1 MRTELYCYWLD
12 RGFFFSNG
20 IGTIFSPLEVEHR
33 TDYTPVCMK
42 DHKKATFLEKAKRT
56 QDQGDLEHEWV
67 VNQDGP

>member
-1 MRTELYCYWLD
+1 
-12 RGFFFSNG
+12 
-20 IGTIFSPLEVEHR
+20 
-33 TDYTPVCMK
+33 MK

>member
-1 MRTELYCYWLD
+1 MRTELYCHWLD
-12 RGFFFSNG
+12 RGFFLKWDRDN
-20 IGTIFSPLEVEHR
+20 IFPIRVEHR